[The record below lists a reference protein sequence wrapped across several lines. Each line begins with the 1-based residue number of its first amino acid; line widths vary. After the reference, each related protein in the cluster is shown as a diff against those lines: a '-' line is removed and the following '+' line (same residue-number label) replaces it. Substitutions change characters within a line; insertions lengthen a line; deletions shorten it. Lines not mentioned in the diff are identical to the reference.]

1 MFEMDICSDLKLSGD
16 RMIFI
21 AGPCAVESKE
31 QIIETAK
38 FLSSMGVRILRGG
51 AYKPRTS
58 PDNFQGLG
66 ESGLKML
73 AYAAELTGMAV
84 VTEVMDTDQIG
95 IVSKYSDIL
104 QVGSRNSQNFPLLR
118 KLGRQ
123 NKPVLLKRGFGNT

>member
-73 AYAAELTGMAV
+73 AYAA
-84 VTEVMDTDQIG
+84 
-95 IVSKYSDIL
+95 
-104 QVGSRNSQNFPLLR
+104 
-118 KLGRQ
+118 
-123 NKPVLLKRGFGNT
+123 